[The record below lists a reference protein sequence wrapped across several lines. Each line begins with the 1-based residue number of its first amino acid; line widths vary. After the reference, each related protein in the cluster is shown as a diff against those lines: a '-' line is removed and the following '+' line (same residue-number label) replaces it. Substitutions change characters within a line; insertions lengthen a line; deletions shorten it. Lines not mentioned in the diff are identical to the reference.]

1 MGGEQSSLNLGQA
14 VEACRCDCDTRKDE
28 EGDPRRSK
36 IPVGTATPRGFQ
48 EFQRASHTSKN
59 TSTPE
64 TQGGRVAPG
73 HAINKFKPRR
83 LSHFENF
90 KTLN

>member
-28 EGDPRRSK
+28 EGDPRRGK

-59 TSTPE
+59 TITPE
-64 TQGGRVAPG
+64 LEHETAVLTCL
-73 HAINKFKPRR
+73 NLMN
-83 LSHFENF
+83 LS
-90 KTLN
+90 KG